1 MKKFLASVGRGI
13 LLARKSDELVPVA
26 NVNTLTE
33 STLSITSTMEEVR
46 AGQGAKLYGRF
57 NHDAG
62 MTVTLTDAMFD
73 MNYIALQVGSELQ
86 KGGLVMYTETVTC
99 TEEGQIT
106 LSKPVQEI
114 GESCGLDKYLVW
126 YRKAGC
132 KADEEYSS
140 VEVSANA
147 TTAAS
152 DDFVTTEGENTYCV
166 SYFTEDAS
174 ASTLLINA
182 NFVPAELVLI
192 LTTKLFAGD
201 ANAPETG
208 KPVGEITIKIPRFQ
222 LDGAFDL
229 SMAMSAAATMSL
241 NGTALAVSDGGCDDN
256 GIYAEIVEV
265 VEGAH
270 WYDGLT
276 GIATEYGDYAA
287 ASELAAE
294 TQIQVFGVYK
304 NMMPT
309 IVAPANLTYTT
320 GGTPGTGVVDATGKV
335 TTAFVDGDT
344 LTISIN
350 KEVDGNEGAPTVSA
364 VVIKVIAD

>member
-1 MKKFLASVGRGI
+1 MKRI
-13 LLARKSDELVPVA
+13 LLAVTLVMCIVASLALVACTPVTY
-26 NVNTLTE
+26 TLTLYDDDA
-33 STLSITSTMEEVR
+33 TTVLDTITV
-46 AGQGAKLYGRF
+46 
-57 NHDAG
+57 
-62 MTVTLTDAMFD
+62 
-73 MNYIALQVGSELQ
+73 
-86 KGGLVMYTETVTC
+86 
-99 TEEGQIT
+99 EEG
-106 LSKPVQEI
+106 
-114 GESCGLDKYLVW
+114 
-126 YRKAGC
+126 KAPERPADPE
-132 KADEEYSS
+132 KANFEFVDWF
-140 VEVSANA
+140 VTPTNA
-147 TTAAS
+147 TKY
-152 DDFVTTEGENTYCV
+152 DFSKVL
-166 SYFTEDAS
+166 TEDAA

-229 SMAMSAAATMSL
+229 SMAMSAPATMSL

-265 VEGAH
+265 IESAK

-320 GGTPGTGVVDATGKV
+320 GGTPGTGAVDATGKV

-350 KEVDGNEGAPTVSA
+350 KEADGNEGAPTVST
-364 VVIKVIAD
+364 VIKVIAD